1 MTTTLP
7 LSKLPRLEVVDA
19 LRGFAIMAI
28 MLLHNLEHFDFYYS
42 PEYLPG
48 WMKVLDKG
56 IWDTLFFLFSG
67 KTYAIF
73 ALLFGFTFYIMFS
86 NQAKKGKDFRGRFL
100 WRSFLLFIF
109 GVINSMFYQGDILLF
124 YAVLGV
130 SLVVVCKWNDK
141 TVLITAI
148 ILLLQP
154 LEWIKLAQ
162 IANDPSFVATDPVSW
177 TYFGKMEGYITGS
190 SFLEIVKGNL
200 INGKTAVIL
209 WNYENGRILQ
219 TPAIFMLGMLLG
231 RNNLFAPS
239 EASKNFWKKI
249 LVFAVSIFAVLFAAK
264 MIVPTLIPGEATAGE
279 LIIIITSLANFAF
292 MFVWVSAFVLM
303 FQKNAV
309 HRVLTKLE
317 VFGRMSLTNYVM
329 QSIVGSFIYYGFGLG
344 MYKYTG
350 ATMSLL
356 IGITLFLLQITFCR
370 WWMKSHTHGPL
381 EGIWHRLTWIW
392 ER

>member
-7 LSKLPRLEVVDA
+7 LSKSPRFEVVDA

-73 ALLFGFTFYIMFS
+73 ALLFGLTFYIMFS
-86 NQAKKGKDFRGRFL
+86 NQAQKGKDFRGRFL
-100 WRSFLLFIF
+100 WRSFLLFLF

-130 SLVVVCKWNDK
+130 SLVVVYKWSDK
-141 TVLITAI
+141 AVLITVI

-162 IANDPSFVATDPVSW
+162 IMNEPSFVATDPVSW
-177 TYFGKMEGYITGS
+177 TYFGKMESYITGS
-190 SFLEIVKGNL
+190 SFIDLVKGNL

-209 WNYENGRILQ
+209 WTYENGRILQ

-231 RNNLFAPS
+231 RNNLFASS
-239 EASKNFWKKI
+239 ENSNKFWKKV
-249 LVFAVSIFAVLFAAK
+249 LTLALSLFALLFAFK
-264 MIVPTLIPGEATAGE
+264 MIIPNLFPREAVAGE
-279 LIIIITSLANFAF
+279 LIIILTSLANFAF
-292 MFVWVSAFVLM
+292 MFIWVSAFVLV
-303 FQKNAV
+303 FQKNIA
-309 HRVLTKLE
+309 HRILTKLE
-317 VFGRMSLTNYVM
+317 VFGKMSLSNYVM

-344 MYKYTG
+344 LYKYTG

-356 IGITLFLLQITFCR
+356 IGITLFLLQLTFCR

-381 EGIWHRLTWIW
+381 EGIWHKLTWI
-392 ER
+392 

>member
-1 MTTTLP
+1 MPSTLN
-7 LSKLPRLEVVDA
+7 LLKSPRLAVVDA

-48 WMKVLDKG
+48 WMKILDKG
-56 IWDTLFFLFSG
+56 VWDTLFFLFSG

-86 NQAKKGKDFRGRFL
+86 NQARKGKDFRGRFL
-100 WRSFLLFIF
+100 WRSFLLLVF
-109 GVINSMFYQGDILLF
+109 GIINSMFYQGDILVF

-130 SLVVVCKWNDK
+130 SLVVVCKWSDK
-141 TVLITAI
+141 AVLITAI
-148 ILLLQP
+148 ILLMQP
-154 LEWIKLAQ
+154 LEWIKLVQ
-162 IANDPSFVATDPVSW
+162 LINNPSFVVTDPVSW

-190 SFLEIVKGNL
+190 SFLDLVKGNL

-209 WNYENGRILQ
+209 WTYENGRILQ

-231 RNNLFAPS
+231 RKNLFASS
-239 EASKNFWKKI
+239 EVSIKFWKKI
-249 LVFAVSIFAVLFAAK
+249 LGSAIVLFAVLFVFK
-264 MIVPTLIPGEATAGE
+264 MIIPNLIPREVTSGE
-279 LIIIITSLANFAF
+279 LIIIISSLANFAF
-292 MFVWVSAFVLM
+292 MFVWVAAFVLL
-303 FQKNAV
+303 FQKDAV

-317 VFGRMSLTNYVM
+317 VFGKMSLTNYVM

-344 MYKYTG
+344 LYKYTG

-356 IGITLFLLQITFCR
+356 IGISLFLLQYAFCR
-370 WWMKSHTHGPL
+370 WWIKSHTHGPL
-381 EGIWHRLTWIW
+381 EGIWHRLTWI
-392 ER
+392 

>member
-1 MTTTLP
+1 MATTLP
-7 LSKLPRLEVVDA
+7 YSKTPRLEVVDA

-28 MLLHNLEHFDFYYS
+28 MLLHNLEHFDFYFL

-48 WMKVLDKG
+48 WMKILDKG
-56 IWDTLFFLFSG
+56 IWDTLFFLFAG

-86 NQAKKGKDFRGRFL
+86 NQARKGKDFRGRFL

-130 SLVVVCKWNDK
+130 SLVVVCKWSDK
-141 TVLITAI
+141 AVLITAI

-154 LEWIKLAQ
+154 LEWIKLVQ
-162 IANDPSFVATDPVSW
+162 IINDHSFVTKDPMSW

-190 SFLEIVKGNL
+190 SFLDLVKGNL

-209 WNYENGRILQ
+209 WSYENGRILQ
-219 TPAIFMLGMLLG
+219 TPAIFMLGMLSG
-231 RNNLFAPS
+231 RKNMFALTENNN
-239 EASKNFWKKI
+239 KFWKTVLISAISLFVILYVVKI
-249 LVFAVSIFAVLFAAK
+249 FIPHFIPREAVS
-264 MIVPTLIPGEATAGE
+264 GE
-279 LIIIITSLANFAF
+279 LNLIITSLANFAF
-292 MFVWVSAFVLM
+292 MFVWVATFVLL
-303 FQKNAV
+303 FQKKTV

-329 QSIVGSFIYYGFGLG
+329 QSIMGSFIYYGFGLG
-344 MYKYTG
+344 IYKYTG
-350 ATMSLL
+350 ATFSLL
-356 IGITLFLLQITFCR
+356 IGIILFLLQYAFCR

-381 EGIWHRLTWIW
+381 EGIWHKLTWI
-392 ER
+392 

>member
-1 MTTTLP
+1 MTTALP
-7 LSKLPRLEVVDA
+7 DSKSTRLEVVDA

-48 WMKVLDKG
+48 WMKSLDTKV
-56 IWDTLFFLFSG
+56 WDTLFFMFSG

-86 NQAKKGKDFRGRFL
+86 NQTRKGKDFRGRFL
-100 WRSFLLFIF
+100 WRSFLLFLF

-130 SLVVVCKWNDK
+130 SLVLVCKWSDK
-141 TVLITAI
+141 AVLITAI

-154 LEWIKLAQ
+154 LEWIKLVQ
-162 IANDPSFVATDPVSW
+162 IFNDPSFVATDPLSW
-177 TYFGKMEGYITGS
+177 TYFGKMEGYITGN
-190 SFLEIVKGNL
+190 SFLELVKGNL
-200 INGKTAVIL
+200 FNGKVAVTL
-209 WNYENGRILQ
+209 WTYENGRILQ
-219 TPAIFMLGMLLG
+219 TPALFMLGMLLG
-231 RNNLFAPS
+231 RNNLFATS
-239 EASKNFWKKI
+239 EMSKRFWKKVLVSAII
-249 LVFAVSIFAVLFAAK
+249 LFALLFAVKMFISGIFQREAVSA
-264 MIVPTLIPGEATAGE
+264 E

-292 MFVWVSAFVLM
+292 MFVWVSAFVLLFRKISM
-303 FQKNAV
+303 
-309 HRVLTKLE
+309 HRVLTRLE

-329 QSIVGSFIYYGFGLG
+329 QSVAGSFIYYGFGLG
-344 MYKYTG
+344 LYKYTG

-356 IGITLFLLQITFCR
+356 IGITLFLLQYTFCR

-381 EGIWHRLTWIW
+381 EGIWHKLTWI
-392 ER
+392 

>member
-7 LSKLPRLEVVDA
+7 LSKSPRLEVVDA

-73 ALLFGFTFYIMFS
+73 ALLFGLTFYIMFS

-100 WRSFLLFIF
+100 WRSFLLLIF

-130 SLVVVCKWNDK
+130 SLVVVCKWSDK
-141 TVLITAI
+141 AVLITAI

-154 LEWIKLAQ
+154 LEWIKLVQ
-162 IANDPSFVATDPVSW
+162 IVNDPAFVATDPLSW

-190 SFLEIVKGNL
+190 SFLDLVKGNL

-209 WNYENGRILQ
+209 WTYENGRILQ
-219 TPAIFMLGMLLG
+219 TPVIFMLGMLLG
-231 RNNLFAPS
+231 RSNLFAPS
-239 EASKNFWKKI
+239 EAGKKFWKKV
-249 LVFAVSIFAVLFAAK
+249 LGFAVSLFAVLFTVK
-264 MIVPTLIPGEATAGE
+264 MIIPTLIPREATAGE
-279 LIIIITSLANFAF
+279 LNIIITSLANFAF
-292 MFVWVSAFVLM
+292 MFVWVATFVLV
-303 FQKNAV
+303 FQKKAI
-309 HRVLTKLE
+309 HRILTKLE
-317 VFGRMSLTNYVM
+317 VFGKMSLTNYVM

-344 MYKYTG
+344 LYKYTG
-350 ATMSLL
+350 ATMSLF
-356 IGITLFLLQITFCR
+356 IGILLFLLQITFCR

-381 EGIWHRLTWIW
+381 EGIWHKLTWI
-392 ER
+392 

>member
-7 LSKLPRLEVVDA
+7 ASKLPRLEVVDA

-48 WMKVLDKG
+48 WMKALDIK

-86 NQAKKGKDFRGRFL
+86 NQAMKGKDFRGRFL
-100 WRSFLLFIF
+100 WRSFLLLIF

-130 SLVVVCKWNDK
+130 SLVVVCKWSNK
-141 TVLITAI
+141 VVLITAI

-154 LEWIKLAQ
+154 LEWIKLVQ
-162 IANDPSFVATDPVSW
+162 ILNDPSFVATDPVSW
-177 TYFGKMEGYITGS
+177 SYFGKMEGYITGS
-190 SFLEIVKGNL
+190 SFLDLVKGNL

-209 WNYENGRILQ
+209 WTYENGRILQ
-219 TPAIFMLGMLLG
+219 TPALFMLGMLLG
-231 RNNLFAPS
+231 RKNLFAPS
-239 EASKNFWKKI
+239 ESSIKFWKKVLGFAI
-249 LVFAVSIFAVLFAAK
+249 LLFAVLFIIK
-264 MIVPTLIPGEATAGE
+264 MIIPNLIPRQATSGE
-279 LIIIITSLANFAF
+279 LIIITTSLANFAF
-292 MFVWVSAFVLM
+292 MFVWVATFVLV
-303 FQKNAV
+303 FQKKTI
-309 HRVLTKLE
+309 HRVLTRLE
-317 VFGRMSLTNYVM
+317 VFGKMSLSNYVM

-344 MYKYTG
+344 LYKYTG

-356 IGITLFLLQITFCR
+356 IGITLFILQYAFCK

-381 EGIWHRLTWIW
+381 EGIWHKLTWI
-392 ER
+392 

>member
-7 LSKLPRLEVVDA
+7 LSKSPRLEVVDA

-86 NQAKKGKDFRGRFL
+86 NQARKGKDFRGRFI
-100 WRSFLLFIF
+100 WRSFLLFLF

-130 SLVVVCKWNDK
+130 SLVVVCKWSDRA
-141 TVLITAI
+141 VLITAI

-162 IANDPSFVATDPVSW
+162 IVNDPAFVATNPVSW

-190 SFLEIVKGNL
+190 SFIDLVKGNL

-209 WNYENGRILQ
+209 WTYENGRILQ

-239 EASKNFWKKI
+239 EASKKFWKKV
-249 LVFAVSIFAVLFAAK
+249 LVFAASIFVVLFAVK
-264 MIVPTLIPGEATAGE
+264 MVIPTLIPREATSGE

-292 MFVWVSAFVLM
+292 MFVWVSFFVLM
-303 FQKNAV
+303 FQKNAF

-317 VFGRMSLTNYVM
+317 VFGKMSLTNYVM

-344 MYKYTG
+344 LYKYTG
-350 ATMSLL
+350 ATISLF

-381 EGIWHRLTWIW
+381 EGIWHKLTWI
-392 ER
+392 

>member
-7 LSKLPRLEVVDA
+7 ASKTPRLEVVDA

-48 WMKVLDKG
+48 WMKALDIK
-56 IWDTLFFLFSG
+56 IWDTLFFMFSG

-86 NQAKKGKDFRGRFL
+86 NQARKGKDFRGRFL
-100 WRSFLLFIF
+100 WRSFLLLLF
-109 GVINSMFYQGDILLF
+109 GIINSMFYQGDILLF

-130 SLVVVCKWNDK
+130 SLVVVCKWSDK
-141 TVLITAI
+141 AVLITAI

-154 LEWIKLAQ
+154 LEWIKVIQ
-162 IANDPSFVATDPVSW
+162 IMNDPTYVATDPLSW

-190 SFLEIVKGNL
+190 SFPELVKGNL

-209 WNYENGRILQ
+209 WTYENGRILQ
-219 TPAIFMLGMLLG
+219 TPAIFMLGMLIG

-239 EASKNFWKKI
+239 ESSIKFWKKV
-249 LVFAVSIFAVLFAAK
+249 LSFAVLLFVVLFAFK
-264 MIVPTLIPGEATAGE
+264 MIIPNLISREATSGE
-279 LIIIITSLANFAF
+279 LVIIITSLANFAF
-292 MFVWVSAFVLM
+292 MFVWVSAFVIL

-317 VFGRMSLTNYVM
+317 VFGKMSLTNYVM

-344 MYKYTG
+344 LYKYTG

-356 IGITLFLLQITFCR
+356 IGITLFLLQYTFCR

-381 EGIWHRLTWIW
+381 EGIWHKLTWI
-392 ER
+392 